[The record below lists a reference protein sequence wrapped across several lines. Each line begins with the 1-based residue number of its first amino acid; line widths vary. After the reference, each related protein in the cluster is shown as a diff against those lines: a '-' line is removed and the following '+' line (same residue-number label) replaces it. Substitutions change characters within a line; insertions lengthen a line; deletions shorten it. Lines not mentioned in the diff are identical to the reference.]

1 MPIIEITND
10 TADAIFR
17 DMLVQDYSGLKSEK
31 IRLESAES
39 LADFQKQDLIATRRY
54 LVGMEIR
61 LEYYLTQD
69 ELDRVVNG

>member
-17 DMLVQDYSGLKSEK
+17 DMLIQDYAGLKSEK

-39 LADFQKQDLIATRRY
+39 LAEFQKQDLISTRRY
-54 LVGMEIR
+54 LVGMEIMM
-61 LEYYLTQD
+61 EYYLTQD
-69 ELDRVVNG
+69 ELDRVMNG